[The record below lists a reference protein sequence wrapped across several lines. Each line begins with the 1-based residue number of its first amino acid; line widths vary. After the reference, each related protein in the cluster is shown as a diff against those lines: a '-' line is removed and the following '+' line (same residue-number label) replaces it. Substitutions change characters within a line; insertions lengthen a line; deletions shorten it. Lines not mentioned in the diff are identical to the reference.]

1 MDRSQAHPSVS
12 EQNREKF
19 ESVNPYVRYAM
30 LALDARENPQRAET
44 AQVYATLAVAFQNW
58 AQR

>member
-12 EQNREKF
+12 EQNRDKF
-19 ESVNPYVRYAM
+19 KAVNQYASFAED
-30 LALDARENPQRAET
+30 ALYEGAIEI
-44 AQVYATLAVAFQNW
+44 AQVYATLAVAFQKW